1 MEVSSHGLDQHRT
14 AGVDFRCMNWGYEDG
29 RIRVEDP
36 ERYPLQLY
44 EAVVEGIPLAGR
56 TLVDIS
62 CGRGGGLAHLHGS
75 HGPAEAIGVDFTEGN
90 VRACR
95 RGRWSSN
102 R

>member
-1 MEVSSHGLDQHRT
+1 MKRSRRARLAELWHKAQWAPWYSFLAWYVRR

-56 TLVDIS
+56 TLVDVS
-62 CGRGGGLAHLHGS
+62 CGRGGG
-75 HGPAEAIGVDFTEGN
+75 
-90 VRACR
+90 
-95 RGRWSSN
+95 RGLPVGGHCGF
-102 R
+102 